1 MSFESKNTDETRNV
15 LFDISLQL
23 AIRFNIFFNK
33 ISQGYCNNTLLI
45 TLAKK
50 THQDLSPNLY

>member
-23 AIRFNIFFNK
+23 AIRFNIFLNK
-33 ISQGYCNNTLLI
+33 ISQPYLSKHTRICHLTYTEYKLL
-45 TLAKK
+45 LK
-50 THQDLSPNLY
+50 

>member
-23 AIRFNIFFNK
+23 AIRFNIFLNK
-33 ISQGYCNNTLLI
+33 ISQPYLSKHTRICHLTYIEYKLL
-45 TLAKK
+45 LK
-50 THQDLSPNLY
+50 

>member
-15 LFDISLQL
+15 LFNISLQL

-45 TLAKK
+45 TLAK
-50 THQDLSPNLY
+50 

>member
-23 AIRFNIFFNK
+23 AIRFNIFLNK
-33 ISQGYCNNTLLI
+33 ISQGYCNKTLLI
-45 TLAKK
+45 TLPK
-50 THQDLSPNLY
+50 